1 MGGSADLAS
10 FQGAFHKFHFELVFG
25 FRWGYQWAAMR
36 LHNAKVPELA
46 RQIVD
51 ALLADRD
58 IETESPGEVRA
69 DVQSVLE
76 QYIRDEQQVLDRA
89 KEVLQARGLP
99 PSELPRL
106 RRMVSQERGIKLGDE
121 AIDYVLDQLVEMLMH
136 SQNVDEI
143 YADDVTLRRKMRDP
157 LRKHAQIDDDVQAEV
172 RSHLK
177 HVKEGTAL
185 WEVEYQRMLEDIRR
199 RKGL

>member
-1 MGGSADLAS
+1 MP
-10 FQGAFHKFHFELVFG
+10 
-25 FRWGYQWAAMR
+25 AMR

-46 RQIVD
+46 RQIV
-51 ALLADRD
+51 AVLLAQGDVEAR
-58 IETESPGEVRA
+58 SPTEVRA
-69 DVQSVLE
+69 DVQAVLE
-76 QYIRDEQQVLDRA
+76 QYIRDEQQVVERA
-89 KEVLQARGLP
+89 KEVLVARNLP
-99 PSELPRL
+99 ASELPRL
-106 RRMVSQERGIKLGDE
+106 KRMVSQERGIKLGDE

-157 LRKHAQIDDDVQAEV
+157 LRKHAQIDDEVQAEV
-172 RSHLK
+172 RNQLK
-177 HVKEGTAL
+177 HVKEGSAL

>member
-1 MGGSADLAS
+1 M
-10 FQGAFHKFHFELVFG
+10 
-25 FRWGYQWAAMR
+25 AAMR
-36 LHNAKVPELA
+36 LHSAKLPELA

-51 ALLADRD
+51 VLLAEGD
-58 IETESPGEVRA
+58 IETESPAEVRA
-69 DVQSVLE
+69 DVQAVLE

-89 KEVLQARGLP
+89 KEVLQARSLP

-106 RRMVSQERGIKLGDE
+106 KRMVSQERGIKLGDE
-121 AIDYVLDQLVEMLMH
+121 AIDYVLDQLVEILMH
-136 SQNVDEI
+136 SRNVDEI
-143 YADDVTLRRKMRDP
+143 YADDITLRRKMRDP

-172 RSHLK
+172 RSQLK
-177 HVKEGTAL
+177 HVKEGSAL

>member
-1 MGGSADLAS
+1 
-10 FQGAFHKFHFELVFG
+10 
-25 FRWGYQWAAMR
+25 MR

-51 ALLADRD
+51 ALLAEGD
-58 IETESPGEVRA
+58 IETEKPGEVRA

-89 KEVLQARGLP
+89 KEVLQARNLP

-106 RRMVSQERGIKLGDE
+106 KRMVSQERGLKLGDE

-143 YADDVTLRRKMRDP
+143 YADDITLRRKMRDP

-172 RSHLK
+172 RSQLK

>member
-1 MGGSADLAS
+1 
-10 FQGAFHKFHFELVFG
+10 
-25 FRWGYQWAAMR
+25 MR

-51 ALLADRD
+51 ALLTEGD
-58 IETESPGEVRA
+58 IETEKPGEVRA

-89 KEVLQARGLP
+89 KEVLQARNLP

-106 RRMVSQERGIKLGDE
+106 KRMVSQERGIKLGDE

-143 YADDVTLRRKMRDP
+143 YADDITLRRKMRDP

-172 RSHLK
+172 RSQLK

>member
-1 MGGSADLAS
+1 M
-10 FQGAFHKFHFELVFG
+10 
-25 FRWGYQWAAMR
+25 AAMR
-36 LHNAKVPELA
+36 LHNAKIPELA

-51 ALLADRD
+51 ALLAQGD
-58 IETESPGEVRA
+58 IETESPSEVRA
-69 DVQSVLE
+69 DVQAVLE
-76 QYIRDEQQVLDRA
+76 QYVRDEQQVLDRA
-89 KEVLQARGLP
+89 KEVLQARSLP

-106 RRMVSQERGIKLGDE
+106 KRMVSQERGIKLGDE

-136 SQNVDEI
+136 SRNVEEVF
-143 YADDVTLRRKMRDP
+143 ADDVTLRRKMRDP
-157 LRKHAQIDDDVQAEV
+157 LRKHAQIDDEVQAEV
-172 RSHLK
+172 RGHLK

>member
-1 MGGSADLAS
+1 
-10 FQGAFHKFHFELVFG
+10 
-25 FRWGYQWAAMR
+25 MR

-51 ALLADRD
+51 ALLAEGD
-58 IETESPGEVRA
+58 IETEKPGEVRA

-89 KEVLQARGLP
+89 KEVLQARNLP

-106 RRMVSQERGIKLGDE
+106 KRMVSQERGIKLGDE

-143 YADDVTLRRKMRDP
+143 YADDITLRRKMRDP

-172 RSHLK
+172 RSQLK

>member
-1 MGGSADLAS
+1 M
-10 FQGAFHKFHFELVFG
+10 
-25 FRWGYQWAAMR
+25 AAMR
-36 LHNAKVPELA
+36 LHHAKVPELA

-51 ALLADRD
+51 VLLAQGDV
-58 IETESPGEVRA
+58 ETEAPAEVRA
-69 DVQSVLE
+69 DVQAVLE
-76 QYIRDEQQVLDRA
+76 QYIRDEQQVVDRA
-89 KEVLQARGLP
+89 KEVLATRNLP
-99 PSELPRL
+99 PGELPRI
-106 RRMVSQERGIKLGDE
+106 RRMISQERGIKIGDE

-157 LRKHAQIDDDVQAEV
+157 LRKHAQIDDEVQAEV
-172 RSHLK
+172 RSQLK
-177 HVKEGTAL
+177 HDKEGSAL

>member
-1 MGGSADLAS
+1 
-10 FQGAFHKFHFELVFG
+10 
-25 FRWGYQWAAMR
+25 MR

-51 ALLADRD
+51 ALLTDGD
-58 IETESPGEVRA
+58 IETESPTEVRS
-69 DVQSVLE
+69 DVQAVLE

-89 KEVLQARGLP
+89 KEVLQARSLP
-99 PSELPRL
+99 QSELPRL
-106 RRMVSQERGIKLGDE
+106 KRMVSQEKGIKLGDE

-143 YADDVTLRRKMRDP
+143 YADDITLRRKMRDP
-157 LRKHAQIDDDVQAEV
+157 LRKHAQIDDEVQAEV